1 MAKLLMFM
9 MIVAFTLTLWVKDVE
24 IYLMDRAFRHAQYSV
39 QHAVHDGALH
49 IDEGALGEGKIIFIP
64 ILAEQSIRDSLL
76 RNLGLDSQLRP
87 TSTIFY
93 KEQVQIDEIIYF
105 DDSYIDPA
113 TGTEIVFPYTW
124 NYTNPL
130 TGNSI
135 ERIIFGPSVGIV
147 VDLLIVGVEEHTK
160 KIAIQEY
167 KGEFLQ
173 N

>member
-9 MIVAFTLTLWVKDVE
+9 MVVAFTLTLWVKDIE
-24 IYLMDRAFRHAQYSV
+24 IYLMDRAFRHAQYSL

-49 IDEGALGEGKIIFIP
+49 IDEEALGEGKVVFIP
-64 ILAEQSIRDSLL
+64 SLAEQSIRDSLL
-76 RNLGLDSQLRP
+76 INLGLDSQLRP

-93 KEQVQIDEIIYF
+93 KEQVQIDELIYF
-105 DDSYIDPA
+105 DDSYIDPN
-113 TGTEIVFPYTW
+113 TGNGILFPYTW

-130 TGNSI
+130 TGKSI

-147 VDLLIVGVEEHTK
+147 VDLKIVGVEGHTK
-160 KIAIQEY
+160 RVAIQEY